1 MHKKNIINFILK
13 SILILST
20 AIVVI
25 TLITIIGYV
34 VLSGLPYLS
43 KSLFSFEYTSENVS
57 VIPSLINTILI
68 IFFTLLLAVPI
79 GIGSAIYLVEY
90 SKKSS
95 KIIKLIRLTTE
106 TLSGIPSI
114 VYGLFGL
121 LMFVTYFK
129 LGYSL
134 IAGVL
139 TLAIII
145 LPIIIITTEEAL
157 LSVPDTLRE
166 ASLGLGAGKF
176 KTIYKIILPNAKNGI
191 IGGVMLSIGRI
202 VGESAALIFT
212 AGTVASI
219 PFNSS
224 SPFFLQS
231 TRTMSVHMY
240 LLSGE
245 GLHMNEAKAT
255 ALILLL
261 LVIVINSITIL
272 FTRKDKIWI
281 Y

>member
-1 MHKKNIINFILK
+1 MHKKNIVNLFLK
-13 SILILST
+13 SILIISAT
-20 AIVVI
+20 IVVI
-25 TLITIIGYV
+25 TLATILGYIII
-34 VLSGLPYLS
+34 SGAPYLN
-43 KSLFSFEYTSENVS
+43 KSLFSLEYNSENVS
-57 VIPSLINTILI
+57 ALPALINTIIIIAFTLI
-68 IFFTLLLAVPI
+68 IAVPI

-114 VYGLFGL
+114 VYGLFGM

-134 IAGVL
+134 VAGVL
-139 TLAIII
+139 TLSIII

-157 LSVPDTLRE
+157 HSVPNTLRE

-176 KTIYKIILPNAKNGI
+176 KTIYKIVLPHAKSGI
-191 IGGVMLSIGRI
+191 VGGVMLSIGRI

-219 PFNSS
+219 PLSDSS
-224 SPFFLQS
+224 TPFFMQS

-255 ALILLL
+255 AVILLL
-261 LVIVINSITIL
+261 LVLVINAITI
-272 FTRKDKIWI
+272 FATRKDKI
-281 Y
+281 